1 MRTTRMEK
9 FQWAWVLASMFI
21 VPGLISSV
29 CLILGVSLL
38 VQMKRRYLGEGEDA
52 G

>member
-1 MRTTRMEK
+1 MIRQGWK
-9 FQWAWVLASMFI
+9 SLSGLGVSMFV
-21 VPGLISSV
+21 VPGLISLV

-38 VQMKRRYLGEGEDA
+38 VQMKRPYLGEGEDA